1 MSLAAEIPAIGPRFD
16 RRLALV
22 LLFVVIWSSAFPAAK
37 IALADAPPLLLLTLR
52 FLLAGVLAVGAG
64 LALGKRLGRRDLAVL
79 VLAGMLNNALY
90 LGFSFSG
97 MRTVSGGLAA
107 ILVSCNPILTAILA
121 GPLLGE
127 RMNATKAVGLV
138 LGLAGVA
145 FILRNRLGSG
155 GEDPAGVL
163 LLIAALVSL
172 VAGTL
177 LFKRLAPGGD
187 LWLGNGVQSLAGG
200 LALLPVALLSESPAQ
215 IHWTAGFVGALLYLA
230 LVVSVVGF
238 ALWFLLVRRL
248 GATAASSLHFLMPP
262 AGLLLGWLV
271 LGEAVPPLD
280 LVGVIPVAL
289 GIWLVA
295 RPTGRR

>member
-1 MSLAAEIPAIGPRFD
+1 MSLAAEIPAIGPRLD

-22 LLFVVIWSSAFPAAK
+22 LLFVAIWSSAFPAAK

-97 MRTVSGGLAA
+97 MRTVTGGLAA
-107 ILVSCNPILTAILA
+107 ILVSCNPILTAMLA

-127 RMNATKAVGLV
+127 RMNAAKAVGLL

-163 LLIAALVSL
+163 LLLAALVSL

-238 ALWFLLVRRL
+238 ALWFLLVRRM

-280 LVGVIPVAL
+280 LVGVVPVAL

-295 RPTGRR
+295 RPAGKA

>member
-1 MSLAAEIPAIGPRFD
+1 MSLATEIPAIGPRFD

-127 RMNATKAVGLV
+127 RMNAAKAVGLV

-145 FILRNRLGSG
+145 FILRNRLGGG

-163 LLIAALVSL
+163 LLLAALVSL

-200 LALLPVALLSESPAQ
+200 LGLLPVALLSESPAQ

-271 LGEAVPPLD
+271 LGEEMPPLD
-280 LVGVIPVAL
+280 LVGVVPVAL